1 MTLLVLLALPFPRK
15 YLYEFFLWSH
25 YILLGFAAYYL
36 WRHAGGNKVLN
47 RDRVFL
53 LVSAGLLV
61 CLNLLRFVSI
71 LYRNTSRNRL
81 WTTARVKQFNGA
93 AEVVIA
99 VPRRWKV
106 GPGQW
111 VLLRTLA
118 AGFWSFSQRH
128 PYSIAW
134 WSEDE
139 SGDAETVSLLVKAQH
154 GLSRNLAATNPGES
168 FIVALEGPHG
178 QSVDTSRYGTLVLF
192 ATGIGIAAQLSVL
205 KRAFR
210 DYQLRT
216 NILRRI
222 SIIWQMD
229 SEGKLTILGLTCHH

>member
-1 MTLLVLLALPFPRK
+1 MAFLALLALPFPRK
-15 YLYEFFLWSH
+15 YLYEGFLKSH
-25 YILLGFAAYYL
+25 YVLSCLAAYSL
-36 WRHAGGNKVLN
+36 WRHTGGSKGLN

-71 LYRNTSRNRL
+71 LYRNISRNRP
-81 WTTARVKQFNGA
+81 WTTAKVKQFSGA
-93 AEVVIA
+93 AEVAITI
-99 VPRRWKV
+99 PRGWKV
-106 GPGQW
+106 EPGQW
-111 VLLRTLA
+111 VLLLTPA
-118 AGFWSFSQRH
+118 IGFLSFSQRH

-154 GLSRNLAATNPGES
+154 GLSRDLAATSPEES
-168 FIVALEGPHG
+168 FIVALEGPYG

-192 ATGIGIAAQLSVL
+192 ATGIGIAAQLSVV
-205 KRAFR
+205 KRAYG

-229 SEGKLTILGLTCHH
+229 SEGKLTILRSTYHH